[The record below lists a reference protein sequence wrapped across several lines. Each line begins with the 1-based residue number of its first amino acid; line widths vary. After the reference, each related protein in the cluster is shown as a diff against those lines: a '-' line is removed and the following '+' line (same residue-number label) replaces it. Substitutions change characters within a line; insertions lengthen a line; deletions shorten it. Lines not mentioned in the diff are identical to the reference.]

1 MPTEYQILL
10 AFLLDLALGDP
21 RWFPHPVRII
31 GRLALFLESRA
42 RYLPVSKRRAGAFT
56 ALTVVGATAMTTY
69 ALVMMSE
76 TLHPWAGEVVAI
88 FLIYAGIATRDLLAH
103 SASVLR
109 SLESGDLVEARR
121 AAGLMCGRDTENLDE
136 EGVARA
142 TVESVAEN
150 LVDGVT
156 APLFFAFLAGPVGIM
171 AYKAV
176 STLDSTFGYKDER
189 YREFGWVSARLDDV
203 AAFIP
208 SRLTAVLVPVAAA
221 LVRLSPLRSL
231 EIFLRDRR
239 KHPSP
244 NAGQTEAAF
253 AGALGVR
260 LGGLNYYQGV
270 ASHKP
275 TLGDPVAPLDAR
287 RIGEANRLMLTAA
300 VLALILFGAVRVA
313 VVTYG

>member
-1 MPTEYQILL
+1 MPLEHQILL

-21 RWFPHPVRII
+21 RWIPHPVKII
-31 GRLALFLESRA
+31 GQFAMFLEPRCGYVLGNTRLA
-42 RYLPVSKRRAGAFT
+42 GAVAALAVVGVT
-56 ALTVVGATAMTTY
+56 ALTSY
-69 ALVMMSE
+69 ALVL
-76 TLHPWAGEVVAI
+76 TAGTFHPWAADVVAVL
-88 FLIYAGIATRDLLAH
+88 LIYAGIATRDLLSH

-109 SLESGDLVEARR
+109 NLEAGNLIEARR
-121 AAGLMCGRDTENLDE
+121 AVGFICGRDIDNLDE
-136 EGVARA
+136 EGIARA

-171 AYKAV
+171 TYKAI
-176 STLDSTFGYKDER
+176 STLDSTFGYKDVR
-189 YREFGWVSARLDDV
+189 YREFGWASARLDDV
-203 AAFIP
+203 AAFLP

-221 LVRLSPLRSL
+221 LIGLGPRRAL
-231 EIFLRDRR
+231 EVFLHDRNN
-239 KHPSP
+239 HPSP

-270 ASHKP
+270 ASVKP
-275 TLGDPVAPLDAR
+275 TLGDPVEPLDAY
-287 RIGEANRLMLTAA
+287 RIVEANRLMLTAA
-300 VLALILFGAVRVA
+300 VLTLALFWVVRVA

>member
-1 MPTEYQILL
+1 MPLEHQILL

-21 RWFPHPVRII
+21 RWFLHPVKII
-31 GRLALFLESRA
+31 GLFALFLERLL
-42 RYLPVSKRRAGAFT
+42 RYALGNTRLAGAVTALMVVGVT
-56 ALTVVGATAMTTY
+56 ALTAY
-69 ALVMMSE
+69 ALVE
-76 TLHPWAGEVVAI
+76 AAGTLHPWAGDAAAI
-88 FLIYAGIATRDLLAH
+88 YLIYSGIATRDLLNH

-109 SLESGDLVEARR
+109 SLEFGDLAGARN
-121 AAGLMCGRDTENLDE
+121 AVGLMCGRDTGNLDE
-136 EGVARA
+136 EGIARA
-142 TVESVAEN
+142 AIESVAEN

-171 AYKAV
+171 AYKAM
-176 STLDSTFGYKDER
+176 STLDSMFGYKDER
-189 YREFGWVSARLDDV
+189 YLEFGWASARLDDV

-208 SRLTAVLVPVAAA
+208 SRLTAVLVPLAAA
-221 LVRLSPLRSL
+221 LTGLRPRRAL
-231 EIFLRDRR
+231 EVFLRDRK

-270 ASHKP
+270 ASVKP
-275 TLGDPVAPLDAR
+275 ILGDRVVPLDTH

-300 VLALILFGAVRVA
+300 ILALVLFWVIRVA

>member
-1 MPTEYQILL
+1 MPLEHQILL

-21 RWFPHPVRII
+21 RWFPHPVKII
-31 GRLALFLESRA
+31 GRFALFLEPRCRHA
-42 RYLPVSKRRAGAFT
+42 FGNTRVAGAVAALAVVGIT
-56 ALTVVGATAMTTY
+56 ALSTY
-69 ALVMMSE
+69 TLVRASG
-76 TLHPWAGEVVAI
+76 TLHPWTADALAI
-88 FLIYAGIATRDLLAH
+88 FVMYSGIATRDLLNH

-109 SLESGDLVEARR
+109 NLEAGNLTDARV
-121 AAGLMCGRDTENLDE
+121 AVGLMCGRDTDILDE
-136 EGVARA
+136 EGIARA

-171 AYKAV
+171 TYKAI

-189 YREFGWVSARLDDV
+189 YREFGWASARLDDA
-203 AAFIP
+203 AAFLP

-221 LVRLSPLRSL
+221 LTGLRPRKAL
-231 EIFLRDRR
+231 EVFLRDRK

-253 AGALGVR
+253 AGALDVR

-270 ASHKP
+270 ASVKQ
-275 TLGDPVAPLDAR
+275 TLGDPVLPLDAH
-287 RIGEANRLMLTAA
+287 RIVEANRLMLTAS
-300 VLALILFGAVRVA
+300 VLALALFWVVRVA
-313 VVTYG
+313 LVTYG